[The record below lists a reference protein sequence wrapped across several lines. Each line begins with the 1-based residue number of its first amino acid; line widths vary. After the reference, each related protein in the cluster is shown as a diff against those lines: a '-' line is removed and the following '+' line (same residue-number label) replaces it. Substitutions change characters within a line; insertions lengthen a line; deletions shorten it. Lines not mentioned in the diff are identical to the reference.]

1 MGLRVTEG
9 SQGTLGIFV
18 SVWKEGGYKAPRK
31 RDSKFRSFV
40 HQLSHLL
47 TPAGRL
53 QQNPMA
59 GTGVAKTERDA
70 SPEKLTDGVGDEGQ
84 NLR

>member
-59 GTGVAKTERDA
+59 GTGVVKTKRGTPA
-70 SPEKLTDGVGDEGQ
+70 
-84 NLR
+84 LRSSLMGWGMRGKT